1 MKYLFLTLWIVCL
14 SSCSKDLK
22 PLYSEQSTLTQENIH
37 QLNGCYSSVLWRY
50 IAPLAKTHYSTD
62 TNTYKV
68 CLVAKDNKCIV
79 ATLKEGDSIIATQK
93 LKGHIKNGYFSARSK
108 VYPLGIPPLFFLYY
122 NTDMKIAF
130 ANSDD
135 LYTEIHETRFGWVL
149 LFAHGGNSD
158 TFYKVYKK
166 ESF

>member
-1 MKYLFLTLWIVCL
+1 MRYLFLILVVL
-14 SSCSKDLK
+14 FFSSCASHLK
-22 PLYSEQSTLTQENIH
+22 QPSTQRVALTKATIH
-37 QLNGCYSSVLWRY
+37 KLNGCYSSGLWRY
-50 IAPLAKTHYSTD
+50 VAPLAKIHYSTD

-79 ATLKEGDSIIATQK
+79 ATLKEGDSIIATKK

-108 VYPLGIPPLFFLYY
+108 IYPLGIPPLFFLYY